1 MPFATSAWTAGR
13 NGGRFP
19 MIDNTTY
26 KIMLIRVK
34 TPVSMA
40 RALIAYLER
49 MGLAYRIEQYE
60 EEKKC

>member
-1 MPFATSAWTAGR
+1 
-13 NGGRFP
+13 

-34 TPVSMA
+34 TPVSMV

-49 MGLAYRIEQYE
+49 MGLAYRIEQCE

>member
-1 MPFATSAWTAGR
+1 
-13 NGGRFP
+13 

-34 TPVSMA
+34 IPVSMA